1 MPGESPR
8 GTDVSGIQGRKRD
21 HLRIHLDEDVAAG
34 GDVWAP
40 YRLRHRA
47 LPELDR
53 DDVDLGVSFLGRR
66 LGAPLLVSGM
76 TGGCDEAESVNDR
89 LAAAAAH
96 HGLAMG
102 VGSQRAA
109 IEHKELRRSYEV
121 VRDHDV
127 PLVLAN
133 LGAPQLV
140 EWGSAAAEQAQAAIS
155 MVEADAL
162 AIHLNFLQECVQ
174 PEGDTQ
180 ARGALAAIRDL
191 ADAVDVPIVVKE
203 TGAGIG
209 GPEAAALE
217 QAGVQAIDVGGLGG
231 TSFSAVES
239 FRADRAKASVSGRLG
254 RTFWDWGIPTPL
266 AVEECVNATQG
277 RLPVVASGGI
287 SDGLAGAKGLALGAS
302 LFGMAGALLRAAD
315 TSQEEALVAV
325 ESVLLELR
333 TALFL
338 CGAKDPA
345 GLHREG
351 VWLARP
357 PASSF

>member
-1 MPGESPR
+1 MPGEAPK

-21 HLRIHLDEDVAAG
+21 HLRIHLSEDVLAG
-34 GDVWAP
+34 GDIWAA

-53 DDVDLGVSFLGRR
+53 DDVDLGVEFLGRR

-76 TGGCDEAESVNDR
+76 TGGCDEAQDVNDR

-96 HGLAMG
+96 HRLAMG

-109 IEHKELRRSYEV
+109 LEHRELRRSYEV

-140 EWGSAAAEQAQAAIS
+140 EWGDKAVQRAEEAVA

-162 AIHLNFLQECVQ
+162 AVHLNFLQECVQ

-180 ARGALAAIRDL
+180 GRGVTAAIARL
-191 ADAVDVPIVVKE
+191 VADMDVPVVVKE

-209 GPEAAALE
+209 GPDAVRLLE
-217 QAGVQAIDVGGLGG
+217 AGVAAIDVGGLGG

-239 FRADRAKASVSGRLG
+239 FRADQAEQGLGGIG
-254 RTFWDWGIPTPL
+254 RTFWDWGIPTPQ
-266 AVEECVNATQG
+266 AVEECLDATKG
-277 RLPVVASGGI
+277 KVPVIASGGI
-287 SDGLAGAKGLALGAS
+287 KNGLDGAKGLALGAS
-302 LFGMAGALLRAAD
+302 LFGMAGGLLRAAD
-315 TSQEEALVAV
+315 ASREQAFRVIEQVLM
-325 ESVLLELR
+325 ESR

-338 CGAKDPA
+338 CGAGSVAD
-345 GLHREG
+345 LHAMG
-351 VWLARP
+351 DAVWSSRP
-357 PASSF
+357 